1 MKKNRPTW
9 WALLVLG
16 LAGAAGLAATSGTY
30 VEAADHLD
38 PPARTNPMATPP
50 GTDRTADIADVFAW
64 SDPDTD
70 RMTVIMSFG
79 GPNPIA
85 ADQAVVCDEDVLYEI
100 HIDTDADADFMD
112 DDTISVRLGDDDLGN
127 CFYRIE
133 GVPGTATGEVIVGP
147 VGFQTDFEEVN
158 TMVALFDDAFF
169 FDLEGFRAV
178 TTMGTL
184 FNDATPATGDLLFV
198 NDRDFFADK
207 NTPAIVIEFP
217 TLAVSSGDVVRVW
230 GSTRRITP

>member
-50 GTDRTADIADVFAW
+50 GTDRTADIADVYAW
-64 SDPDTD
+64 AEDGRT
-70 RMTVIMSFG
+70 TVIMSFG
-79 GPNPIA
+79 GPNAPA
-85 ADQAVVCDEDVLYEI
+85 ADQGVVCDEDVLYQI
-100 HIDTDADADFMD
+100 HIDTDTDADFAD
-112 DDTISVRLGDDDLGN
+112 NHTITVRLGEDDLGN
-127 CFYRIE
+127 CFYRVD
-133 GVPGTATGEVIVGP
+133 GVPSTATGEVIVGP
-147 VGFQTDFEEVN
+147 VGFQADFEEVN
-158 TMVALFDDAFF
+158 AIVGLFDDAFF
-169 FDLEGFRAV
+169 FDLTGFRAA

-184 FNDATPATGDLLFV
+184 FDDSTADPDDLLFV
-198 NDRDFFADK
+198 NDRDFFAGQ

-217 TLAVSSGDVVRVW
+217 TASVSSGDVVRVW
-230 GSTRRITP
+230 GSTGRITP